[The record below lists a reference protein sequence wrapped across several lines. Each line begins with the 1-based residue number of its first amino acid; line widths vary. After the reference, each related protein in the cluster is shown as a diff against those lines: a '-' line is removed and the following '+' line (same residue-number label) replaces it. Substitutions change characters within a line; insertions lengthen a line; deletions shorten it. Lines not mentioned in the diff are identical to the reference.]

1 MDERAVEDLLD
12 LSFNKPRTFLALS
25 LLYDDLDWSGAVH
38 HVDHIIPRSRAERR
52 VLMGTN
58 LPEHRI
64 REIMASVDRLGN
76 LQLLPSQENLE
87 KSDIPFESWITGRS
101 DGYKTKHLIAH
112 TPDLWTEA
120 MLPEFVREREK
131 LIRQRLMALTG
142 KVVA

>member
-1 MDERAVEDLLD
+1 
-12 LSFNKPRTFLALS
+12 
-25 LLYDDLDWSGAVH
+25 
-38 HVDHIIPRSRAERR
+38 
-52 VLMGTN
+52 
-58 LPEHRI
+58 
-64 REIMASVDRLGN
+64 MASVDRLGN